1 MGSVYAVHRSHARYV
16 YGVHLSS
23 ATRGAKPALLGGRSG
38 GPGHDEARRRGNL
51 RRAPSSAMPKAFG
64 ELWLVEVTGF
74 EPVTPSLRTRCSA
87 ELSYTPKAAESVAV
101 PPNDLSLAVTLE
113 VGPESILDD
122 GRRQIGS

>member
-1 MGSVYAVHRSHARYV
+1 
-16 YGVHLSS
+16 
-23 ATRGAKPALLGGRSG
+23 
-38 GPGHDEARRRGNL
+38 
-51 RRAPSSAMPKAFG
+51 MPKAFG